1 VSVPGSRFFIAR
13 LILATLTQEPRHD
26 RLEGVAMKT
35 LKQLLEAKGGNV
47 YSIMPDAR
55 VFDALK
61 LMADK
66 SVGALIVMEG
76 GRLAGIISERDYA
89 RKVILHGKSSHDL
102 QVRDIMTSKVISVHP
117 GQTVEECMALMTE
130 KRIRHLPV
138 TEGELLIG
146 VLSIGDLVKEVIAE
160 QRQTIEQLESY
171 IHR

>member
-1 VSVPGSRFFIAR
+1 VRPLFIAPDFGY
-13 LILATLTQEPRHD
+13 TEHPRHG
-26 RLEGVAMKT
+26 RPEEVAMKT
-35 LKQLLEAKGGNV
+35 LKQLLEAKGRNV
-47 YSIMPDAR
+47 YSISPDAR

-66 SVGALIVMEG
+66 SVGALIVIEG
-76 GRLAGIISERDYA
+76 GRIVGILSERDYA

-102 QVRDIMTSKVISVHP
+102 EVREIMTSRVIAVQP

-138 TEGELLIG
+138 TEGEQLIG

>member
-1 VSVPGSRFFIAR
+1 
-13 LILATLTQEPRHD
+13 
-26 RLEGVAMKT
+26 MKT
-35 LKQLLEAKGGNV
+35 LKQLLEAKGREV
-47 YSIMPDAR
+47 YSIAPDAR
-55 VFDALK
+55 VFDALR

-76 GRLAGIISERDYA
+76 GRIAGILSERDYA
-89 RKVILHGKSSHDL
+89 RKVILHGKSSHEL
-102 QVRDIMTSKVISVHP
+102 QVRDIMTSNVVTVQP

-138 TEGELLIG
+138 TEGERLIG